1 MSEKI
6 VQLNEEVIKG
16 QLKEMVR
23 GSVEETL
30 NELLEQEAEKLTQA
44 ARYERNETRQGYH
57 SDHYDRN
64 LTTTSGDVTLHV
76 PRLKGVSFETAILER
91 YRRRESSVEEALI
104 EMYLA
109 GVSVRRVEDI
119 TEALWGS
126 KVSPATISEL
136 NKKAYVHI
144 EDWRNRPL
152 QGGKYPYVYV
162 DGIYLRRNW
171 GGEYENV
178 AILVAIAVNEDGYRE
193 VLGAAE
199 GMKENKASWVN
210 FFQWLKSRGL
220 DGVKLIVGDKC
231 LGMLEAV
238 GEVFPD
244 SKYQRCTVHFYR
256 NVFSVVPRSR
266 VKLVAKMLKAIHAQ
280 ESKKAAREKAKAV
293 VAQLKEMKLK
303 EAAKKVEDSVEETL
317 TYCDFPYEHCTRI
330 RTNNV
335 IERLNR
341 EIRRRTRVVGTFP
354 DGNSALMPVCA
365 RLRHVAGTQWGN
377 KKYMNMKHLAPFCD
391 ELCHP
396 VSPPNI
402 CACTD
407 SICAPLRLTATSA
420 RAFLRS
426 SAYTSSG
433 MSKCETR
440 MRCKMLS
447 STASAYNTDTVA
459 LSDRSCRALMMDSS
473 VFER

>member
-6 VQLNEEVIKG
+6 VQLNEEVIKVE
-16 QLKEMVR
+16 LKELVR
-23 GSVEETL
+23 NSVEETL
-30 NELLEQEAEKLTQA
+30 NGLLEQEAEQLTNA
-44 ARYERNETRQGYH
+44 GKYERSQERQGYR
-57 SDHYDRN
+57 SGHYSRN
-64 LTTTSGDVTLHV
+64 LTTTSGDVELKM
-76 PRLKGVSFETAILER
+76 PKLKGVSFETAIIER

-152 QGGKYPYVYV
+152 EGGKYPYVYV

-193 VLGAAE
+193 VIGAAE
-199 GMKENKASWVN
+199 GMKEDKQSWVS
-210 FFQWLKSRGL
+210 FFEWLRSRGL
-220 DGVKLIVGDKC
+220 SGIKLIVGDKC

-238 GEVFPD
+238 GEVFPNA
-244 SKYQRCTVHFYR
+244 KYQRCTVHFYR
-256 NVFSVVPRSR
+256 NVFSATPRSK

-280 ESKKAAREKAKAV
+280 ESKNAAREKAKAV
-293 VAQLKEMKLK
+293 IQELRVMKLP
-303 EAAKKVEDSVEETL
+303 EAAKKVEDGIEETL
-317 TYCDFPYEHCTRI
+317 TYADFPSEHWTRI

-341 EIRRRTRVVGTFP
+341 EIRRRTRVVGAFP
-354 DGNSALMPVCA
+354 DGNSALMLVCA
-365 RLRHVAGTQWGN
+365 RLRHVAGSQWGN
-377 KKYMNMKHLAPFCD
+377 KKYMNMKHLDAAAD
-391 ELCHP
+391 
-396 VSPPNI
+396 
-402 CACTD
+402 D
-407 SICAPLRLTATSA
+407 
-420 RAFLRS
+420 
-426 SAYTSSG
+426 
-433 MSKCETR
+433 
-440 MRCKMLS
+440 
-447 STASAYNTDTVA
+447 A
-459 LSDRSCRALMMDSS
+459 LIAG
-473 VFER
+473 